1 MLMTTMSSSVATNPR
16 ELAMRNPPTEP
27 LIGARHYNNNINNI
41 AVDAPPAPG
50 STTLTTALTSSPN
63 ASNGTQGQRPS
74 PSMTRSPRR
83 RSRPR
88 FVNKDGRCNVQVTG
102 MDDRWPRYLAD
113 LFTTCVD
120 ARWRA
125 AFAVFV
131 VAFLLSWLLFALVF
145 WLAAWWHG
153 DTAARG
159 PRAAAAASSSAS
171 AAAAPRP
178 PCVTNVNGFV
188 SAFLFSVETQT
199 TIGYGFRCVTE
210 ECAVAIVAVVA
221 QSIVGC
227 LVDCF
232 TIGVI
237 MAKMARPKK
246 RARTLRFSD
255 KAVVNERG
263 GRRYLEW
270 RVGNLRRSHIVEAHV
285 RAQLIRTR
293 SAERNYVVMR
303 QDDVN
308 VGFDTG
314 LDRIFLVSPY
324 TVVHE
329 IDERSPLY
337 DMSRSSLEAGCAGN
351 GGDNLDGGDD
361 DYDDMEIVVI
371 LEGMVEATAMTTQ
384 ARSSY
389 LASEILWG
397 HEFRPVLRQEGDHY
411 RVDYGQ
417 FDATRAVEAPM
428 SPCSARELDE
438 RRPSLATGDLES
450 ATSVARDSVRSIDE
464 TTPLVEGVAPHGGA
478 EEGSAIR
485 GISTTRR
492 TLEPAV

>member
-16 ELAMRNPPTEP
+16 ELAMRNPPMEP
-27 LIGARHYNNNINNI
+27 LIGARHNNNNNINNI
-41 AVDAPPAPG
+41 AVDAPPTPG
-50 STTLTTALTSSPN
+50 GTTLTTALTSSLN
-63 ASNGTQGQRPS
+63 ASNGTPGQRPP

-102 MDDRWPRYLAD
+102 MDDHWPKYLAD

-159 PRAAAAASSSAS
+159 PRAATSAS
-171 AAAAPRP
+171 APRP

-285 RAQLIRTR
+285 RAQLIRTK

-308 VGFDTG
+308 VGFDKG

-329 IDERSPLY
+329 IDEESPLY
-337 DMSRSSLEAGCAGN
+337 DMSRSSLEGGSAGN
-351 GGDNLDGGDD
+351 GGDNLDDD
-361 DYDDMEIVVI
+361 DYDDVEIVVI

-417 FDATRAVEAPM
+417 FDATSAMEAPM

-438 RRPSLATGDLES
+438 KRLSATGERGS
-450 ATSVARDSVRSIDE
+450 TASVARDSVRSIDE
-464 TTPLVEGVAPHGGA
+464 TTPLVEGVTPHGGA

-485 GISTTRR
+485 GISTTMTRR